1 MKKQKTDNP
10 YSIENIKKNNKLLL
24 VISGPSGVGKDA
36 IVNRLTSI
44 DLSITTIVT
53 ATTRKRR
60 PYEQEGKHYI
70 FLKDNEF
77 EKKVQNNEFLEWA
90 QVYQHKYGVLIK
102 EVNKGF
108 ERSDLI
114 VIKTDIQGA
123 KTIKQKLPESVL
135 IFLNPTSFR
144 NLESHL
150 LKRETESRVNI
161 AQRLKEAK
169 KELEGSSIFDYK
181 IENKEGMLNETL
193 LQLEAI
199 ISIERNKSNLK
210 NLVNK

>member
-1 MKKQKTDNP
+1 M
-10 YSIENIKKNNKLLL
+10 
-24 VISGPSGVGKDA
+24 
-36 IVNRLTSI
+36 
-44 DLSITTIVT
+44 
-53 ATTRKRR
+53 
-60 PYEQEGKHYI
+60 
-70 FLKDNEF
+70 
-77 EKKVQNNEFLEWA
+77 
-90 QVYQHKYGVLIK
+90 
-102 EVNKGF
+102 
-108 ERSDLI
+108 
-114 VIKTDIQGA
+114 IKTDIQGA

-161 AQRLKEAK
+161 TQRLKEAK

-193 LQLEAI
+193 SQLEAI

-210 NLVNK
+210 NIVNK